1 MVNFIFKESL
11 RGIRRKPLSFLLS
24 TFAFGLCLLIILIF
38 FLLTYNLFISL
49 KIAYDK
55 IEIYAFL
62 DEKVSFSEI
71 KDKISLINGVEEV
84 RYISKDE
91 ALKILKEELKEEAN
105 FLENLE
111 RNPLPPSLRIRI
123 SPQAKKVEEIKR
135 IEDKLRLIPGIKDV
149 WAGEELISKLVKVLN
164 NIIYIDIGILIVVA
178 LSVIFIIFQN
188 IEQSLFNRQRE
199 IEIMQLVGAKDYF
212 IKAPFYLEG
221 ILEGLLGGFFS
232 FILLFLIYRI
242 MSLSV
247 MALSF
252 PTFLILIFAIL
263 IGAFLGG
270 IGSNLALNR
279 ILK

>member
-1 MVNFIFKESL
+1 MISFIFKESL
-11 RGIRRKPLSFLLS
+11 RGIKKKPLPFFLS

-38 FLLTYNLFISL
+38 FLLTYNLFLSL

-62 DEKVSFSEI
+62 DEKVSFSTI
-71 KDKISLINGVEEV
+71 KDKINLIDGVEEV
-84 RYISKDE
+84 KYISKDE
-91 ALKILKEELKEEAN
+91 ALKILKEELKEEAS
-105 FLENLE
+105 FLDALE

-123 SPQAKKVEEIKR
+123 SPKAKQVAEIKR
-135 IEDKLRLIPGIKDV
+135 IEDKLKLIPGIKDV
-149 WAGEELISKLVKVLN
+149 WAGEELVSRLVRVLN

-178 LSVIFIIFQN
+178 ISVIFIIFQN
-188 IEQSLFNRQRE
+188 IEQSLFIRQME

-221 ILEGLLGGFFS
+221 ILEGILGGIFS
-232 FILLFLIYRI
+232 FILLFIIYQI

-247 MALSF
+247 MTFNF
-252 PTFLILIFAIL
+252 PTLLILIFAVL
-263 IGAFLGG
+263 FGAFLGG
-270 IGSNLALNR
+270 IGANLALNR

>member
-1 MVNFIFKESL
+1 MVSFIFKESL
-11 RGIRRKPLSFLLS
+11 RGIRKKPLSFLLS

-62 DEKVSFSEI
+62 DEKTSFSEI
-71 KDKISLINGVEEV
+71 KDKISLINGVEEI

-91 ALKILKEELKEEAN
+91 ALKILKEELKEEAS
-105 FLENLE
+105 FLENLD

-123 SPQAKKVEEIKR
+123 SPKAKQVDEIKR

-199 IEIMQLVGAKDYF
+199 IEIMQLVGATDYF

-221 ILEGLLGGFFS
+221 ILEGVLGGIFS
-232 FILLFLIYRI
+232 FILLFIIYRI
-242 MSLSV
+242 MSLS
-247 MALSF
+247 AITLSF
-252 PTFLILIFAIL
+252 PTILLLIFTIL

>member
-1 MVNFIFKESL
+1 MVSFIFKESL
-11 RGIRRKPLSFLLS
+11 RGIRKKPLPFFLS

-38 FLLTYNLFISL
+38 FLLTYNLFLSL

-62 DEKVSFSEI
+62 DEKVSFPEI
-71 KDKISLINGVEEV
+71 KDKISLIEGVEEV
-84 RYISKDE
+84 KYISKDE
-91 ALKILKEELKEEAN
+91 ALKILKEELKEEAS

-123 SPQAKKVEEIKR
+123 SQRAKQVTEIKR

-149 WAGEELISKLVKVLN
+149 WAGEELISKLVKILN
-164 NIIYIDIGILIVVA
+164 NIIYIDIGILIVVSI
-178 LSVIFIIFQN
+178 SVIFIIFQN

-221 ILEGLLGGFFS
+221 ILEGILGGIFS
-232 FILLFLIYRI
+232 FILLFFIYRI

-252 PTFLILIFAIL
+252 PTFLLLFFAIL

-270 IGSNLALNR
+270 IGSNLALNQ

>member
-11 RGIRRKPLSFLLS
+11 RGIRKKPLPFFLS

-38 FLLTYNLFISL
+38 FLLTYNLFLSL

-71 KDKISLINGVEEV
+71 KDKISLIDGVEEV

-91 ALKILKEELKEEAN
+91 ALKILKEELKEEAS

-123 SPQAKKVEEIKR
+123 SQKAKQVAEIKR

-164 NIIYIDIGILIVVA
+164 NIIYIDIGILIVVSI
-178 LSVIFIIFQN
+178 SVIFIIFQN

-199 IEIMQLVGAKDYF
+199 IEIMQLVGAKNYF

-221 ILEGLLGGFFS
+221 ILEGVLGGLFS
-232 FILLFLIYRI
+232 FVLLFFIYRI

-252 PTFLILIFAIL
+252 PTILLLIFAIL

-270 IGSNLALNR
+270 IGSSLALNR

>member
-1 MVNFIFKESL
+1 MVSFIFKESL
-11 RGIRRKPLSFLLS
+11 RGIRKKPLPFFLS

-38 FLLTYNLFISL
+38 FLLTYNLFLSL

-71 KDKISLINGVEEV
+71 KDKISLIDGVEEV
-84 RYISKDE
+84 KYISKDE
-91 ALKILKEELKEEAN
+91 ALKILKEELKDEAT

-123 SPQAKKVEEIKR
+123 SQRAKQVTEIKR

-164 NIIYIDIGILIVVA
+164 NIIYIDIGILIVVSI
-178 LSVIFIIFQN
+178 SVIFIIFQN

-221 ILEGLLGGFFS
+221 ILEGLLGGLFS
-232 FILLFLIYRI
+232 FILLFFIYRI
-242 MSLSV
+242 MSLNV

-252 PTFLILIFAIL
+252 PTILILIFAII